1 MKNLLNRGFYFD
13 TDKAAG
19 GGGDKGDPKPTGDK
33 PKEVDKVKDTL
44 TFEKWHDGQN
54 DEVKG
59 LIKGHV
65 TGLKTS
71 LATERDARTEA
82 EKSVRDL
89 ADKAEKGSEAQAE
102 LTKLADNLA
111 ESNQKLE
118 FYEQAHEAGITNIK
132 LAFIVAREEDL
143 INKRGAVNFEK
154 MKETYPQLFSKT
166 RTPDGDAGDGTEEK
180 PKPKAGMNEALRA
193 AAGKT

>member
-1 MKNLLNRGFYFD
+1 MKNLLEKGLLFD
-13 TDKAAG
+13 TDGAG
-19 GGGDKGDPKPTGDK
+19 GDGAKGDPKPKGDK
-33 PKEVDKVKDTL
+33 QEKGDKDKGEPTFDQWHEGLDDGAKEL
-44 TFEKWHDGQN
+44 
-54 DEVKG
+54 
-59 LIKGHV
+59 LKGHV
-65 TGLKTS
+65 SGLKTS
-71 LATERDARTEA
+71 LATEREARGEA
-82 EKSVRDL
+82 ETAVRDL
-89 ADKAEKGSEAQAE
+89 AKKAEKGSEAQAE

-143 INKRGAVNFEK
+143 INTRGVANFEK
-154 MKETYPQLFSKT
+154 MKETYPQLFSKI

-193 AAGKT
+193 AAGKS